1 MTHSKTVRRLK
12 ASLPQALAD
21 REQERTVANTIYQ
34 LIVTDRSTDYVNT
47 ILADLIANIAMD
59 REIEPHDLL
68 KELSDQ
74 LSQWFDG
81 IA

>member
-21 REQERTVANTIYQ
+21 REQERTAANTIYQ
-34 LIVTDRSTDYVNT
+34 LLTNRSTDSANT
-47 ILADLIANIAMD
+47 ILADLVANIAMD
-59 REIEPHDLL
+59 REIDPEDLL
-68 KELSDQ
+68 KELSDR
-74 LSQWFDG
+74 LSEWPDG